1 MKYRKIIM
9 GNLISSVSVY
19 LLAIHSSK
27 SHTGYLEIRFVYSW
41 GLVCLLSCLN
51 PIIENPQHSQKYGHR
66 EKVKKIMRYLSD
78 SLVYLLIGSNKR
90 RHYQS
95 MQAHKQYFSANNLKL
110 LLTQNPTGCLN
121 LPEFHCPHRLRR
133 ETVFYWTDT

>member
-1 MKYRKIIM
+1 MFTELLEPNYRK
-9 GNLISSVSVY
+9 
-19 LLAIHSSK
+19 
-27 SHTGYLEIRFVYSW
+27 
-41 GLVCLLSCLN
+41 
-51 PIIENPQHSQKYGHR
+51 PQHSQKYGHR

-78 SLVYLLIGSNKR
+78 RLVYLLIGSNKR

-110 LLTQNPTGCLN
+110 LLTQNPTGRLN
-121 LPEFHCPHRLRR
+121 LPEFHCPHSLRR